1 MKVSKWSGDRALR
14 HAATAALV
22 LNISRG
28 FSMAAS
34 CVRFFRPSAFLALA
48 AVLAISATTASA
60 GAWTGYINV
69 FANAAGSQGAY
80 IFGSGWGVSD
90 LKTTISNSSAGTI
103 IGDQLVLQ
111 PNFNTYTDSLGGT
124 NADRAFWTNSSD
136 GGATAG
142 PLGNKWMNASTYS
155 ETASLAVPSYTLA
168 GTVTSNSLNTSLY
181 TAKAFIKVLDPNN
194 GYATVVDDSVT
205 LPASG
210 PFVVTSNL
218 SLYQGLLLQVGFS
231 MDGLNANPA
240 DAVSYGSVG
249 VSVVPEPSTYA
260 LLAFGGCAAVA
271 LRRRMSRANA

>member
-1 MKVSKWSGDRALR
+1 MAVSFA
-14 HAATAALV
+14 
-22 LNISRG
+22 
-28 FSMAAS
+28 
-34 CVRFFRPSAFLALA
+34 RFFRSSAFLALA
-48 AVLAISATTASA
+48 AVLAITATTASA
-60 GAWTGYINV
+60 GDWTGYMNV
-69 FANAAGSQGAY
+69 FQNAAGSQGAY

-111 PNFNTYTDSLGGT
+111 PNFNTYADSLGGT
-124 NADRAFWTNSSD
+124 NGDRLFWTNSSD
-136 GGATAG
+136 GGATPG

-194 GYATVVDDSVT
+194 GYATVLNDSVT

-218 SLYQGLLLQVGFS
+218 TPYQGLLLQVGFS

-249 VSVVPEPSTYA
+249 VTINAVPEPSTYA
-260 LLAFGGCAAVA
+260 LLAFGGFAAAA
-271 LRRRMSRANA
+271 LRRRIRRANA

>member
-1 MKVSKWSGDRALR
+1 
-14 HAATAALV
+14 
-22 LNISRG
+22 
-28 FSMAAS
+28 MAAS
-34 CVRFFRPSAFLALA
+34 SARFRPSAFLALA

-60 GAWTGYINV
+60 GNWVGFMNV
-69 FANAAGSQGAY
+69 FQNAAGSQGSYA
-80 IFGSGWGVSD
+80 FGGGWGVSD
-90 LKTTISNSSAGTI
+90 LKTTISNSNAGTI

-111 PNFNTYTDSLGGT
+111 PNFNAYTDSLGGS
-124 NADRAFWTNSSD
+124 NVDRAYWTNSSD

-142 PLGNKWMNASTYS
+142 PLGNKWMNANTFV
-155 ETASLAVPSYTLA
+155 ETANLAVQNYTLA

-249 VSVVPEPSTYA
+249 VSINAVPEPSTYA
-260 LLAFGGCAAVA
+260 LLAFGGCAAAA
-271 LRRRMSRANA
+271 LRRRIRRANA

>member
-14 HAATAALV
+14 HAATAALF
-22 LNISRG
+22 LNVSKG

-34 CVRFFRPSAFLALA
+34 STRFRPSAVLALA

-60 GAWTGYINV
+60 GAWTGFMNV
-69 FANAAGSQGAY
+69 FQNAAGSQGAY

-124 NADRAFWTNSSD
+124 NGDRAFWTNSSD

-260 LLAFGGCAAVA
+260 LLAFGGCAAAA
-271 LRRRMSRANA
+271 LRRRIRRANA

>member
-1 MKVSKWSGDRALR
+1 MV
-14 HAATAALV
+14 
-22 LNISRG
+22 
-28 FSMAAS
+28 AS
-34 CVRFFRPSAFLALA
+34 STRFRPSAFLALA

-60 GAWTGYINV
+60 GNWVGYMNV
-69 FANAAGSQGAY
+69 FQNAAGSQGGYA
-80 IFGSGWGVSD
+80 FGSGWGVSD
-90 LKTTISNSSAGTI
+90 LKTTISNSNAGTI

-111 PNFNTYTDSLGGT
+111 PNFNAYTDSLGSN
-124 NADRAFWTNSSD
+124 NAARAYWTNSSD
-136 GGATAG
+136 GGATPG

>member
-1 MKVSKWSGDRALR
+1 MV
-14 HAATAALV
+14 T
-22 LNISRG
+22 
-28 FSMAAS
+28 S
-34 CVRFFRPSAFLALA
+34 CARFFRSASSLAIA
-48 AVLAISATTASA
+48 AVLAIAATTASA
-60 GAWTGYINV
+60 GNWVGYMNV
-69 FANAAGSQGAY
+69 FQNASGTEGAY

-111 PNFNTYTDSLGGT
+111 PNFNAYVDSLPKT

-136 GGATAG
+136 GGVTPG
-142 PLGNKWMNASTYS
+142 PLGNKWMNANTYA

-194 GYATVVDDSVT
+194 GYATVLDDEVT

-218 SLYQGLLLQVGFS
+218 QPYQGLLLQVGFS
-231 MDGLNANPA
+231 MNGLNANPA

-249 VSVVPEPSTYA
+249 VTINAVPEPSTYA

-271 LRRRMSRANA
+271 LRRRMSRVNA